1 MPPDSPVKF
10 VFRADVSWDMERQS
24 KELAGI
30 VNMWICGDGILS
42 WYPEVARSMKQRG
55 DIVWFYSGP
64 PTVTAAVGEDHGVPI
79 AGLAVGNRRIRALAD
94 GQPRGGSVVPFRWRR
109 HGAGLFRRA
118 IRHRGADP
126 QHPA

>member
-1 MPPDSPVKF
+1 MPRDSPVKF
-10 VFRADVSWDMERQS
+10 VFRADVSWNMEQQS

-64 PTVTAAVGEDHGVPI
+64 PPVTEVSAKVTEFPLQAASQ
-79 AGLAVGNRRIRALAD
+79 RALNGGNGRRTAD
-94 GQPRGGSVVPFRWRR
+94 GQRGTGVTGLV
-109 HGAGLFRRA
+109 LFRR
-118 IRHRGADP
+118 H
-126 QHPA
+126 